1 MKNQIRNVLLLSIG
15 SLLLSSCAS
24 FSLFNKDK
32 VKEVKVETV
41 EVERQKLNLKT
52 PLPIELLDP
61 SWIIIHPSNA
71 EDVWEVL
78 KDDKKDIVLF
88 ALTDEGYQA
97 LSVNLTKLRNII
109 EQQRII
115 LFKYKK
121 YYE

>member
-41 EVERQKLNLKT
+41 EVQREKLNLKV
-52 PLPIELLDP
+52 PSPIELLDP
-61 SWIIIHPSNA
+61 SWIIIHPGNA
-71 EDVWEVL
+71 EEVWKVL
-78 KDDKKDIVLF
+78 KNDKKDIVLF
-88 ALTDEGYQA
+88 ALTDEGYQS

>member
-41 EVERQKLNLKT
+41 EVKREKLNLKT

-61 SWIIIHPSNA
+61 SWIIIQPSNA
-71 EDVWEVL
+71 EEVWEVL

-88 ALTDEGYQA
+88 ALTDEGYQS